1 MDDVVCRIVVVHL
14 HQGCGH
20 QVEKYHKDDDVVDI
34 VGDDDDVDGVQ
45 EFSPNEN
52 WGVTPPLLPLNLKI
66 GRNEDKNLKSKRI
79 KRKTTKK
86 KDKNSKGN
94 RLTT

>member
-1 MDDVVCRIVVVHL
+1 MDDVVCWIVVVHL
-14 HQGCGH
+14 HQGCGQ
-20 QVEKYHKDDDVVDI
+20 QVEKDHEDDVVDI

-66 GRNEDKNLKSKRI
+66 GRNEEKNLKSKKI
-79 KRKTTKK
+79 KRKTRKK
-86 KDKNSKGN
+86 IKIRKANC
-94 RLTT
+94 LTT

>member
-1 MDDVVCRIVVVHL
+1 MCWIVFVLSHQGCAQQVEKDQEDDVVEIVR
-14 HQGCGH
+14 
-20 QVEKYHKDDDVVDI
+20 
-34 VGDDDDVDGVQ
+34 DDDDVDDGVQ

-66 GRNEDKNLKSKRI
+66 GRNEEKKLKSKKI
-79 KRKTTKK
+79 KRKTRKK
-86 KDKNSKGN
+86 IKIRKAN

>member
-1 MDDVVCRIVVVHL
+1 MCWIVVVHL
-14 HQGCGH
+14 HQGCGQ
-20 QVEKYHKDDDVVDI
+20 QVEKYHQDDDVVDV

-66 GRNEDKNLKSKRI
+66 GRNEEKNLKSKKI
-79 KRKTTKK
+79 KRKTRKK
-86 KDKNSKGN
+86 IKIRKAN

>member
-1 MDDVVCRIVVVHL
+1 MR
-14 HQGCGH
+14 QGCGH
-20 QVEKYHKDDDVVDI
+20 QVEKDHEDDVVEI

-66 GRNEDKNLKSKRI
+66 GRNEEKKLKSKKI
-79 KRKTTKK
+79 KRKTRKK
-86 KDKNSKGN
+86 IKIRKAN

>member
-1 MDDVVCRIVVVHL
+1 MCCRTFASRL
-14 HQGCGH
+14 KK
-20 QVEKYHKDDDVVDI
+20 QVEKDHEDDVVVDI

-66 GRNEDKNLKSKRI
+66 GRNEDENLKSKKI

-86 KDKNSKGN
+86 KGK
-94 RLTT
+94 R